1 MHSRLILVFT
11 IPALLMIPTMAQS
24 GFTEYDNKYFTMAY
38 PRGWTVNNTKFG
50 DLLMC
55 CYHDVIFTS
64 PNANAKITLEVY
76 GFVVPPRDLVTLDK
90 DYWQNLYGNIISI
103 DNQTQYMSGRQAV
116 VVTLTAN
123 TNKQINV
130 ITFAPA
136 FSNVNCNTSR
146 QLLTC
151 QPFQFTLTYTTS
163 IDNFPTYLN
172 QFQTMVTKLHVNG

>member
-1 MHSRLILVFT
+1 
-11 IPALLMIPTMAQS
+11 
-24 GFTEYDNKYFTMAY
+24 
-38 PRGWTVNNTKFG
+38 
-50 DLLMC
+50 MC

-90 DYWQNLYGNIISI
+90 DYWQNKFSYGNIISI

-136 FSNVNCNTSR
+136 FSDVNCNTSR
-146 QLLTC
+146 QLLSC

-172 QFQTMVTKLHVNG
+172 QFQTMVSKFHVNG